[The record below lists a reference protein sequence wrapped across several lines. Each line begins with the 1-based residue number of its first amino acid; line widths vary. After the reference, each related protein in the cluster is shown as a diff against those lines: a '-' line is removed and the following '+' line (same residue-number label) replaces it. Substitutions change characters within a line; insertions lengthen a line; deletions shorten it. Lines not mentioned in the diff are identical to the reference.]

1 MTNDTQTTNTETTD
15 TYIPSPSDWVR
26 EQVETIEA
34 TGDTRSVDIM
44 GLPVVLLTMRGKKTG
59 ALRKVPLMRV
69 EHDGVYAA
77 VASKGGAPEH
87 PQWYANL
94 LANPTPDAHGRHGL
108 VGCRR
113 ARDHGRGA
121 RAVVGTLRPGV
132 PELRGVPDQH
142 RSDHPGAAAGAGV
155 SGLSSRRN
163 SAVDPAE
170 PPEAEHGQHERDEPV
185 ALTEV

>member
-1 MTNDTQTTNTETTD
+1 MTNDTETTNIETPNTMATD

-26 EQVETIEA
+26 QQVQTIEA

-77 VASKGGAPEH
+77 VASKGGAPDH

-94 LANPTPDAHGRHGL
+94 LANPTLTLMDGTASWDA
-108 VGCRR
+108 V
-113 ARDHGRGA
+113 ARKITGEEREQWWA
-121 RAVVGTLRPGV
+121 RCV
-132 PELRGVPDQH
+132 
-142 RSDHPGAAAGAGV
+142 AAFP
-155 SGLSSRRN
+155 N
-163 SAVDPAE
+163 YAE
-170 PPEAEHGQHERDEPV
+170 YQANTERTIPVLLLEPV
-185 ALTEV
+185 SAG